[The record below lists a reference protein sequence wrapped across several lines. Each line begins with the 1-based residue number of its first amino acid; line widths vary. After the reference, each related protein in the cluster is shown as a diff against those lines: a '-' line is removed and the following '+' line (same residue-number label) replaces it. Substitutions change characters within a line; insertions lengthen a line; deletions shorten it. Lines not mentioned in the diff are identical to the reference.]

1 MVSSHVAASI
11 TLPPTFTE
19 GHIDFEVTG
28 LNPAQRS
35 YTHVYLHVILPI
47 TCTLFLSNKSDF

>member
-28 LNPAQRS
+28 LNPAHKS
-35 YTHVYLHVILPI
+35 YWGGVVVKALRY
-47 TCTLFLSNKSDF
+47 